1 MQFQRRRL
9 LAAGGIAALSSAA
22 PFALARAPLAGSQ
35 MPGVHRMKL
44 GSFEVTT
51 LLDGFINVPTTVL
64 QGDPA
69 VVNKLLA
76 DAGHPG
82 GPMRFPVNTFLVNT
96 GEKLVMIDA
105 GGAKMLG
112 PTAGRLGECLA
123 AAGIQPG
130 QVDEVYITHMHGDH
144 LHGTVTPEGAR
155 MFPNAIL
162 RIAKPDVDFWA
173 NPDVKARAPEAEK
186 GRFVAAERA
195 VAAYGDRL
203 RPFALGEELVPGIR
217 SVPAAGHTPGHSVYL
232 VQSGGERL
240 LLLGDLLHVGA
251 VQFPRPD
258 ITVGFDWNRDMARDA
273 RRRIFDMAA
282 KENMMIGAVHL
293 AFPGIGRVRA
303 SGEGYSYE
311 GMPWQL
317 F

>member
-1 MQFQRRRL
+1 MQSQRRRL
-9 LAAGGIAALSSAA
+9 LAAGGITALSAAA

-44 GSFEVTT
+44 GNFEVTT
-51 LLDGFINVPTTVL
+51 LLDGFINVPTAVL

-105 GGAKMLG
+105 GGAKLLG

-162 RIAKPDVDFWA
+162 RIAKPDVDYWA
-173 NPDVKARAPEAEK
+173 NPEVKAKAPEAEK

-203 RPFALGEELVPGIR
+203 RPFALGEELTPGIR

-232 VQSGGERL
+232 VQSGNERL

-258 ITVGFDWNRDMARDA
+258 ITVGFDWNRDMARES

-282 KENMMIGAVHL
+282 KENIPIAAVHL

-303 SGEGYSYE
+303 AGEGFSYE
-311 GMPWQL
+311 AMPWQL

>member
-1 MQFQRRRL
+1 MQPHRRRL
-9 LAAGGIAALSSAA
+9 LSAGALTALAAAA
-22 PFALARAPLAGSQ
+22 PALARAPLAGSQ

-44 GSFEVTT
+44 GAFEVTT

-69 VVNKLLA
+69 AVNKLLA

-123 AAGIQPG
+123 AAGLQPG

-144 LHGTVTPEGAR
+144 LHGVVTPEGAR

-173 NPDVKARAPEAEK
+173 NPEVKAKAPEAEK

-232 VQSGGERL
+232 VQSGNERL

-258 ITVGFDWNRDMARDA
+258 ITVGFDWNRDMARES

-282 KENMMIGAVHL
+282 KENIPIGAVHL

-311 GMPWQL
+311 AMPWQL